1 MDRIFSLLERLTS
14 RSFLDMMRTA
24 ILYLDI
30 AGRRLRYLPEVW
42 QELKIPGQIR
52 ILRPLNALVA
62 GLAAVLAFFIAS
74 GMLIPDTIVL
84 FAIVFLITAGGNTIN
99 DYFDVAI
106 DRINRP
112 DRPLPSGEMGTIQA
126 VFLAAAL
133 FSLGI
138 LLSVYTNPL
147 CCLIT
152 VCNAL
157 LLILYAARLKK
168 MIFIGNMA
176 VSYLAASIFLFGGAF
191 YGIEGILI
199 LSAIALMTFFAMLSR
214 ELLKAAEDVEGDAAS
229 GALTFPVEFGVRV
242 TVFLSLLFAICAIV
256 GSFYPVRWWGL
267 SYLAGILIAD
277 AVIFIAAIRPMGCR
291 LPDCVRET
299 GASSL
304 LKIGMFSSLIVFTLS
319 AAFL

>member
-1 MDRIFSLLERLTS
+1 M
-14 RSFLDMMRTA
+14 
-24 ILYLDI
+24 
-30 AGRRLRYLPEVW
+30 
-42 QELKIPGQIR
+42 KIPGQIR

-74 GMLIPDTIVL
+74 GMLVPDTIVL
-84 FAIVFLITAGGNTIN
+84 LVIVFLITAGGNIIN

-112 DRPLPSGEMGTIQA
+112 DRPLPSGEMSTVQA

-133 FSLGI
+133 FSFGI
-138 LLSVYTNPL
+138 LLSVFTNPL
-147 CCLIT
+147 CFLIT
-152 VCNAL
+152 VLNAL

-191 YGIEGILI
+191 YGIEGILM

-229 GALTFPVEFGVRV
+229 GALTVPVEFGVRV

-256 GSFYPVRWWGL
+256 GSFYPIRWWGFY
-267 SYLAGILIAD
+267 YLAGILIAD

-304 LKIGMFSSLIVFTLS
+304 LKMGMFSSLVVFTLS